1 MLNRHTRVGALLLL
15 LLLFFVTVQ
24 PTQADSGVAACKG
37 GCAAMGASC
46 AYYCDTYQLGVGCFA
61 GCAAAAAWCSE
72 SCDLPEPDPGPQ
84 T

>member
-24 PTQADSGVAACKG
+24 PSYAGSVECKAACAFG
-37 GCAAMGASC
+37 GATCVFICEEHNLGWPCAAA
-46 AYYCDTYQLGVGCFA
+46 
-61 GCAAAAAWCSE
+61 CAAAAAACSAG
-72 SCDLPEPDPGPQ
+72 CDLPEPDPDPQ